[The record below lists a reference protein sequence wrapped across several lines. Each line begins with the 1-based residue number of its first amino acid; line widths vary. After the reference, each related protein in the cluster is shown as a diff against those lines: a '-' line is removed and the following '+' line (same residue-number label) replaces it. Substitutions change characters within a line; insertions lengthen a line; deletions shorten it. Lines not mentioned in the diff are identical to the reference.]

1 MPFEGGALVK
11 TFDVPPT
18 VEVDMSPKW
27 TPDGRG
33 ITYVDRRGGI
43 GNLWLQPVDG
53 GAPKQLTDFKQNG
66 IHRRE
71 WTRDG
76 KQVAIVRGEGTS
88 DAIMITDFR

>member
-1 MPFEGGALVK
+1 
-11 TFDVPPT
+11 
-18 VEVDMSPKW
+18 MSPKW

-33 ITYVDRRGGI
+33 ITYIDERGGVP
-43 GNLWLQPVDG
+43 NLWLQPVDG
-53 GAPKQLTDFKQNG
+53 GAAKQLTDFKQNG

-88 DAIMITDFR
+88 DAIMIAADG